1 MKKLRLSQVEW
12 FAQGLH
18 PWDVNPSWRVWHPR
32 DTINL
37 AKELSSNRA
46 RLCYDQ
52 MQFNPRG
59 PFTFERKYHIPTTK
73 LFYKTLC
80 KSVAP
85 PTPTNLCASSK
96 SQTKSHQGT
105 QIGCDT
111 KLSSPITTNMGQR
124 PEGKGKQG
132 HANQHHRVT
141 STCRCHPGGTR
152 QAARTINC
160 WSCFKGT

>member
-32 DTINL
+32 DTINS

-59 PFTFERKYHIPTTK
+59 PFPFERKYHIPTTK

-111 KLSSPITTNMGQR
+111 KLSSPITTNVGQR
-124 PEGKGKQG
+124 RRARVNRDMQINTTGSLPPADVTQG
-132 HANQHHRVT
+132 EQGRLL
-141 STCRCHPGGTR
+141 GL
-152 QAARTINC
+152 
-160 WSCFKGT
+160 